1 MNEQLKTQLYMLQ
14 PNVIEQIDIILKQET
29 NYEIDYLNQSVEEIP
44 FYNYEICFWIK
55 ANEESYKTVT
65 FLVYAKE
72 LSYVIVEEKGKQD
85 RIYMEQDITNHYK
98 LNNLNGD
105 EIK

>member
-1 MNEQLKTQLYMLQ
+1 MEEELKKQLYMLQ
-14 PNVIEQIDIILKQET
+14 LDVIEQINEILKQET
-29 NYEIDYLNQSVEEIP
+29 NYEIDYLNHSVEEIP

-72 LSYVIVEEKGKQD
+72 LSYVIVEEKNKQD
-85 RIYMEQDITNHYK
+85 RVYIEENIEKYYK
-98 LNNLNGD
+98 LNGGTKN
-105 EIK
+105 E